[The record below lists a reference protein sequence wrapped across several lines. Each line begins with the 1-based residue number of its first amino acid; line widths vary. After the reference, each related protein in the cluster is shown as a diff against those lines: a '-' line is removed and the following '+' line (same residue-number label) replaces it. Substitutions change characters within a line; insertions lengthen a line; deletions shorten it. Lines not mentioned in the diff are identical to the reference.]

1 MGLSLSNNN
10 SSTGP
15 KFRKKKMSRIKNGPV
30 LWIDFTDRRTVYSD
44 DMSTKA
50 NHNDGIYAVSN
61 KAFDKRFGKADDH
74 ALGTALKQ
82 ATADNRP
89 TYRFSGDGLNYALFA
104 DADDKLSATETVGNV
119 GSNLLSQSRLEGN
132 ALTLFA
138 VFNLVNSSGQCNVF
152 TMKAGASDGG
162 VDPMALQIDSVSQNV
177 TFFISDQSDK
187 AGTVVV
193 NSGTTTTN
201 NVLQLWTVKL
211 AASGSS
217 VMKKN
222 GSPKIQN
229 GGSKNHSY
237 DFSQNSNHEIMIQ
250 GHLNGLHVYEIL
262 VFNEILPD
270 KEIVEVERQLKQ
282 KYNL

>member
-1 MGLSLSNNN
+1 MGLSISKQA
-10 SSTGP
+10 SSTAP

-30 LWIDFTDRRTVYSD
+30 LWIDFTDKRTVYSD

-61 KAFDKRFGKADDH
+61 KAFDKRFGKADNA

-89 TYRFSGDGLNYALFA
+89 IYRLSGDLPYALFA
-104 DADDKLSATETVGNV
+104 STDVKLSATETVGNV
-119 GSNLLSQSRLEGN
+119 GNNLLSQSRLEGD
-132 ALTLFA
+132 ALTLFI
-138 VFNLVNSSGQCNVF
+138 VFNLVNSSGQAAIF
-152 TMKAGASDGG
+152 SMKTGDGVTGQDPLIFQINSD
-162 VDPMALQIDSVSQNV
+162 QNV
-177 TFFISDQSDK
+177 KMFIGDQSDK
-187 AGTVVV
+187 SGTVIVD
-193 NSGTTTTN
+193 SGTATTN

-222 GSPKIQN
+222 GSPKITN
-229 GGSKNHSY
+229 GASKDHTY
-237 DFSQNSNHEIMIQ
+237 AFDINSNHLIQ
-250 GHLNGLHVYEIL
+250 IEGHANGLHVYEIL
-262 VFNEILPD
+262 VFNAILPE
-270 KEIVEVERQLKQ
+270 KEIREVERQLTQ

>member
-1 MGLSLSNNN
+1 
-10 SSTGP
+10 
-15 KFRKKKMSRIKNGPV
+15 MSRIKNGPV

-61 KAFDKRFGKADDH
+61 KAFDKRFGKADNA
-74 ALGTALKQ
+74 ALGIALKQ
-82 ATADNRP
+82 ATADDRP
-89 TYRFSGDGLNYALFA
+89 IYRVGTGLIPFA
-104 DADDKLSATETVGNV
+104 FFATASDKLSATETVGNV
-119 GSNLLSQSRLEGN
+119 GSNLLSQSRLEGD

-162 VDPMALQIDSVSQNV
+162 IDPMALQIDGTSQNV

-193 NSGTTTTN
+193 DSGTTTTN
-201 NVLQLWTVKL
+201 DVLQLWTVKL

-229 GGSKNHSY
+229 GGSKDHTY
-237 DFSQNSNHEIMIQ
+237 AFDINSNHLIEIG
-250 GHLNGLHVYEIL
+250 GHVNGLRVYEIL

-270 KEIVEVERQLKQ
+270 KEIMEVERQLKQ